1 MRVEVGRGSLGEEEQ
16 KLVAVVLEECAKMQP
31 GRQHEGQV

>member
-1 MRVEVGRGSLGEEEQ
+1 MEVRRGSLGEGGQ
-16 KLVAVVLEECAKMQP
+16 KLFTVVLEECAKMQP